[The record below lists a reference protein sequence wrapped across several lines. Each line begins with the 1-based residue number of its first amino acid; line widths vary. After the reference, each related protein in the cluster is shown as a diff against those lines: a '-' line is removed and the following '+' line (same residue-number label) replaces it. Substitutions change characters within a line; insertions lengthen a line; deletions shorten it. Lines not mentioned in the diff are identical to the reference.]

1 MYGLDQVN
9 QYLPTTHVLNSITY
23 AFSGKDIM
31 DNSMSLGGATLGSAS
46 IIPIGKVGGSAVRGV
61 GNIAKIP
68 VGRSGNILN
77 VITKNVP
84 TTINGTKFTGHALDQ
99 MQARG
104 VLSPNAVLD
113 VVKNPTSILEG
124 NTPGTTVFIR
134 NT

>member
-1 MYGLDQVN
+1 MLFSFAALINASMVAKMCALFSSSG
-9 QYLPTTHVLNSITY
+9 PCTSFRRFSI
-23 AFSGKDIM
+23 
-31 DNSMSLGGATLGSAS
+31 SLS
-46 IIPIGKVGGSAVRGV
+46 ICS
-61 GNIAKIP
+61 
-68 VGRSGNILN
+68 SGNILN

-84 TTINGTKFTGHALDQ
+84 TAINGTKFTGHALDQ

-134 NT
+134 DNLKIVTNTAREIVTVILQ